1 MTDFQK
7 TVAVTPAIGVPGDFA
22 STNTDRYH
30 LVSGSTDQRMVAD
43 AAGVTMGKF
52 AILNAAGTV
61 TEKPTFASVEASRV
75 GFVHRVQG
83 SALITAYL
91 GESTMLVPGGR
102 PVELFSKGDFFAT
115 ADAIT
120 GTPARGA
127 KVIWNPVTGVIN
139 IGAAVGAAT
148 VDTGFVLLSEAP
160 VIAGQTVMIG
170 RLNPIAVGTP

>member
-1 MTDFQK
+1 MDFQK
-7 TVAVTPAIGVPGDFA
+7 TVAVTPAIGIPGDFA

-30 LVSGSTDQRMVAD
+30 LVSGAPDQPMVAD
-43 AAGVTMGKF
+43 AAGVAMGRF
-52 AILNAAGTV
+52 AILNANGTV
-61 TEKPTFASVEASRV
+61 TEKPAFANVSASRV

-83 SALITAYL
+83 SALITTWL
-91 GESTMLVPGGR
+91 GENTMLVPGGR
-102 PVELFSKGDFFAT
+102 PVELFSKGDFFAV

-127 KVIWNPVTGVIN
+127 KVIWDPVTGAIN

-160 VIAGQTVMIG
+160 VIDGQIVMIG
-170 RLNPIAVGTP
+170 RENPIAVGTP